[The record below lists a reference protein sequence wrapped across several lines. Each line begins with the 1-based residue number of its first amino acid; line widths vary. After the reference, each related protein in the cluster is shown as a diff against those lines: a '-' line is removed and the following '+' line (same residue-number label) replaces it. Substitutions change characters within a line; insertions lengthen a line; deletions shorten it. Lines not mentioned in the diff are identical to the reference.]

1 VTRRQ
6 KLDETI
12 ASSRRAHMRKRGGV
26 SHEQAV
32 AAAAERSA
40 AAREHL
46 DAVIRDARSAGLPLR
61 TIAKAAGLSP
71 EWVRK
76 IAAD

>member
-1 VTRRQ
+1 MTPEQ
-6 KLDETI
+6 K
-12 ASSRRAHMRKRGGV
+12 
-26 SHEQAV
+26 V
-32 AAAAERSA
+32 AR
-40 AAREHL
+40 AARKAASARQEL
-46 DAVIRDARSAGLPLR
+46 DDAIREARAEGLPLR

>member
-1 VTRRQ
+1 MTPERKVARAAHRSQ
-6 KLDETI
+6 MSRLQLDI
-12 ASSRRAHMRKRGGV
+12 AIREARA
-26 SHEQAV
+26 E
-32 AAAAERSA
+32 
-40 AAREHL
+40 
-46 DAVIRDARSAGLPLR
+46 GLSLR